1 MATLRL
7 RVLGPSQT
15 MAAKWLAGDK
25 TLPFEK
31 GKFYFAGSL
40 QWDSK
45 AKFFDD
51 GSVLS
56 QHGEV
61 LQDATT

>member
-7 RVLGPSQT
+7 RVLSPDTT
-15 MAAKWLAGDK
+15 MAARWLAGDE

-40 QWDSK
+40 QWDDK
-45 AKFFDD
+45 AKYFQD
-51 GSVLS
+51 GSVLG